1 MTADGVNDAPAVKE
15 ADIGVAM
22 GITGTDV
29 TKEASGVVI
38 LDDNFATIVAAV
50 EEGRV
55 IYQNIR
61 RFIRFL
67 LTSNLGEVLGML
79 FGMLLHLPVTL
90 LPIQILLVNLFTD
103 GLPAIAL
110 GMEPPARDIMKR
122 KPRPKTEGL
131 FAHGLA
137 RTIVIRGMML
147 GMASCG
153 AYWAVLATSGDLI
166 VARSACFLTIVFS
179 QMLHIFECRGEGLD
193 FRGNPALL
201 AAAFTSVAATVV
213 SVYLPMVQG
222 FFGTAA
228 VLGADL
234 VPVAIAVLAG
244 PVIMAVLRRVKKRAN
259 TNKNGTL
266 RIQWR
271 EGVCRAAGAREGTTL
286 EKFIKWS
293 CFITSGCVVIV
304 FIFALYIGTLLPDT
318 FLVTAGGDIA
328 IAGMPFVR
336 AAAAASTGEVAGLSG
351 GSSYNADLTIA
362 GIVPVKTVRAQV
374 VERRVVQVCGTP
386 FGIKMFANGAMVVGF
401 SDIYTSTGYQNPA
414 KTAGLRMG
422 DVITSIAGRDTKTNE
437 DVAAALQGLA
447 GAPAEVVYVR
457 DGVEKSVLLTAVK
470 DSTTDSWRTGMWV
483 RDSSAGIGTLTFVD
497 NTTGTFAGLGHSI
510 HDVDTGTT
518 ISLLKGEIVP
528 VEITG
533 AVAGSAGSPGELKG
547 RFLTSVPTGTITVN
561 GETGVYGSVKSY
573 MKGIEAEVALAQE
586 VNTGD
591 AEIIT
596 TIEGQEPKRYTAVI
610 EKIALSSDN
619 PNRNMVV
626 RVTDPRLLTAT
637 GGIVQGMS
645 GSPILQDGR
654 LVGAVTHVLVND
666 PTRGYGIFAENMVQ
680 SADAAA
686 QREAA

>member
-110 GMEPPARDIMKR
+110 GMKR

-244 PVIMAVLRRVKKRAN
+244 PVIMAVLRRVKK
-259 TNKNGTL
+259 L
-266 RIQWR
+266 
-271 EGVCRAAGAREGTTL
+271 
-286 EKFIKWS
+286 
-293 CFITSGCVVIV
+293 
-304 FIFALYIGTLLPDT
+304 
-318 FLVTAGGDIA
+318 FL
-328 IAGMPFVR
+328 
-336 AAAAASTGEVAGLSG
+336 
-351 GSSYNADLTIA
+351 
-362 GIVPVKTVRAQV
+362 
-374 VERRVVQVCGTP
+374 
-386 FGIKMFANGAMVVGF
+386 
-401 SDIYTSTGYQNPA
+401 
-414 KTAGLRMG
+414 
-422 DVITSIAGRDTKTNE
+422 
-437 DVAAALQGLA
+437 
-447 GAPAEVVYVR
+447 
-457 DGVEKSVLLTAVK
+457 
-470 DSTTDSWRTGMWV
+470 
-483 RDSSAGIGTLTFVD
+483 
-497 NTTGTFAGLGHSI
+497 
-510 HDVDTGTT
+510 
-518 ISLLKGEIVP
+518 
-528 VEITG
+528 
-533 AVAGSAGSPGELKG
+533 
-547 RFLTSVPTGTITVN
+547 
-561 GETGVYGSVKSY
+561 
-573 MKGIEAEVALAQE
+573 
-586 VNTGD
+586 
-591 AEIIT
+591 
-596 TIEGQEPKRYTAVI
+596 
-610 EKIALSSDN
+610 
-619 PNRNMVV
+619 
-626 RVTDPRLLTAT
+626 
-637 GGIVQGMS
+637 
-645 GSPILQDGR
+645 
-654 LVGAVTHVLVND
+654 
-666 PTRGYGIFAENMVQ
+666 
-680 SADAAA
+680 
-686 QREAA
+686 